1 MDRDKKRK
9 KKHKKK
15 RDDSDDGLEEARKL
29 WTGLA
34 PGYVVRPI
42 VDPPP
47 RKHHHH
53 RERRES
59 FEAELLPAKETGRA
73 RIGQERA
80 ARRALRRER
89 EDMNGGLADVADH
102 ALYGDD
108 DNPFERRRRK
118 AARFAALVEEM
129 RHRS

>member
-1 MDRDKKRK
+1 MSHSRDDDKKK
-9 KKHKKK
+9 KKKKK
-15 RDDSDDGLEEARKL
+15 RRRDDSSEDGLDEARQL

-34 PGYVVRPI
+34 PGYVVRRPS
-42 VDPPP
+42 PP
-47 RKHHHH
+47 RH
-53 RERRES
+53 RERG

-80 ARRALRRER
+80 ARRALRKER
-89 EDMNGGLADVADH
+89 EDMSGGLVDVADH

-108 DNPFERRRRK
+108 DTPSERRRRK

-129 RHRS
+129 RRRPR